1 VSHHDQSRADDLG
14 SPAGVRDERTLALRS
29 LLVRTVEQ
37 TPRPR
42 RWRSA
47 TVGGALL
54 CVLAGATVGGAI
66 TAAATP
72 DADAAA
78 ARAGAR
84 AAVQG
89 ATMPY
94 TPIVGEPEAV
104 LGSGD
109 DEVAVGAPPAGAE
122 QLAWSLR
129 CRSDAGATR
138 VGLAGSTAGGAS
150 APSCDPGRTVTGTV
164 AVGAL
169 PSHTVVVRTTP
180 GARWTLSTGWLGAPP
195 LPGPSAAQHEA
206 VRDGVVDRSE
216 YLAAFHRF
224 QGCMTARGASLGI
237 VPESSLFVAYGVADL
252 FAGDWCGASE
262 FDDVSATWQT
272 EHPAPPGDD
281 GSWGGQ
287 RYDPATDPRYG
298 G

>member
-1 VSHHDQSRADDLG
+1 MTHHDQPRADDRG
-14 SPAGVRDERTLALRS
+14 APAGAVDERTLALRS
-29 LLVRTVEQ
+29 LLVTTVEQ
-37 TPRPR
+37 TARRR

-47 TVGGALL
+47 SVGGALL
-54 CVLAGATVGGAI
+54 CVLAGATMGGAI

-72 DADAAA
+72 DADATA

-89 ATMPY
+89 TTMPY
-94 TPIVGEPEAV
+94 TPIVGDPEAV

-109 DEVAVGAPPAGAE
+109 DEVSVGAPPPGAE

-129 CRSDAGATR
+129 CLSDAGATR
-138 VGLAGSTAGGAS
+138 VGFAASEAGGS
-150 APSCDPGRTVTGTV
+150 SVPSCDPGRTVTGTI

-169 PSHTVVVRTTP
+169 PSRTVVVRTTP

-195 LPGPSAAQHEA
+195 LPGPSAAQQEA
-206 VRDGVVDRSE
+206 VRDGVVTRSE

-224 QGCMTARGASLGI
+224 QGCMTARGESLGI
-237 VPESSLFVAYGVADL
+237 VPESSLFVVFGVSDL
-252 FAGDWCGASE
+252 SAGDWCGASE
-262 FDDVSATWQT
+262 FDDVSSTWQS

-281 GSWGGQ
+281 GTWGDQ
-287 RYDPATDPRYG
+287 RYDPSTDPRSAD
-298 G
+298 